1 MIYALLLNCSSF
13 FSQRMAP
20 WRPNFPHQRL
30 LVCPVSSKESK
41 NEQGPQGTC
50 VLSKSDTKARV
61 EARGWVGSIE
71 DRPAKARASR
81 GKLHSKRQTRRTTVV
96 PKRKNPPKIDSHKV
110 SSRVFQVS
118 ANSKNFRFRLLHE
131 LHIQNLSNHCRHKY
145 DPSFHEF
152 FESHFWRGF
161 AIWPICAHSC
171 AWREEFRTKRTYCRH
186 WSGMLD
192 TVHQIQPRPIH
203 TKAGVLVIQYTA
215 NIYNQITMEL

>member
-1 MIYALLLNCSSF
+1 MQNNPYEFSLFNSWSAANRWNGSMIYALLLNCSSF

-50 VLSKSDTKARV
+50 VLNKSDTKARV

-118 ANSKNFRFRLLHE
+118 ANSNNFRFRLLHE
-131 LHIQNLSNHCRHKY
+131 PKIK
-145 DPSFHEF
+145 
-152 FESHFWRGF
+152 
-161 AIWPICAHSC
+161 
-171 AWREEFRTKRTYCRH
+171 
-186 WSGMLD
+186 
-192 TVHQIQPRPIH
+192 
-203 TKAGVLVIQYTA
+203 GVLIQKSLLD
-215 NIYNQITMEL
+215 NQNPGFCMG